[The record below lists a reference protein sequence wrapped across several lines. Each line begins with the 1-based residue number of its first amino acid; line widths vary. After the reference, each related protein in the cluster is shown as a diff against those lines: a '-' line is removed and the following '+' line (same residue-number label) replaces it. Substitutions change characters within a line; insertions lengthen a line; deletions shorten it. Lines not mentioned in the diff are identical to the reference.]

1 MSAVAHTQPSGRR
14 APARWSVLATVQC
27 LLGAALLER
36 PDRIGRAVGGGGGGE
51 STPPSGV
58 LRVLG
63 GRLLLQGLAA
73 LARPD
78 ARVARLSAGVD
89 ATHAASM
96 LFVAAG
102 VARYRRAALISA
114 ALAVGSAAV
123 LYPREPR

>member
-1 MSAVAHTQPSGRR
+1 
-14 APARWSVLATVQC
+14 VLATVQC

-36 PDRIGRAVGGGGGGE
+36 PDRIGRAVGGGVE
-51 STPPSGV
+51 SAPPSGV